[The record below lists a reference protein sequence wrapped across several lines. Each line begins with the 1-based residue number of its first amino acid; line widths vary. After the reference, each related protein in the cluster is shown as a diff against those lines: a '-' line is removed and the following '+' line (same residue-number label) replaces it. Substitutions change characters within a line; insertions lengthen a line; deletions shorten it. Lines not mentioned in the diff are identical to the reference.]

1 MLKANCSLRNS
12 NIHTPQVSIKVLSWE
27 PSLALLIVT
36 PAVYPRLV
44 ENNDLNN
51 FSLYKLTHSIQFIK
65 TKLRTFPWFPG
76 VSQLKF
82 EENRSKGPWVMIWHT
97 IKQTDKQKLQ
107 LYIYITSKPP
117 GHKTVDWKLEVWRSF
132 SWNLNKK

>member
-27 PSLALLIVT
+27 PSVALLIVT

-65 TKLRTFPWFPG
+65 TKLRTFPWFP
-76 VSQLKF
+76 
-82 EENRSKGPWVMIWHT
+82 KGPWVMIWHT
-97 IKQTDKQKLQ
+97 IKQTYQQKLQ
-107 LYIYITSKPP
+107 LYIYITSEPP